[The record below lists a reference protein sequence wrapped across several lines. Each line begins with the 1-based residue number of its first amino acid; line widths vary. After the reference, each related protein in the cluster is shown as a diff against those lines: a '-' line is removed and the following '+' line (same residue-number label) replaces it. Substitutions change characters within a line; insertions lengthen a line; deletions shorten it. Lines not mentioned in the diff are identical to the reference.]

1 MIDVNGTVSP
11 DINCQANL
19 DTTSPQEKL
28 THEDSR
34 SFAKGGASVMVKQS
48 QPKPYK
54 GDLVLNF
61 QICVLRDNDIPIV
74 QIVNDFC
81 DSPMKE
87 PWR

>member
-1 MIDVNGTVSP
+1 MIDVNDTVSP

-19 DTTSPQEKL
+19 ETSSPQEKL

-34 SFAKGGASVMVKQS
+34 SFAKGGASLMVKQN
-48 QPKPYK
+48 QPKPFK

-61 QICVLRDNDIPIV
+61 QICVLRDYDIPIV
-74 QIVNDFC
+74 QINYGVC